1 MTLGSLCAALACFA
15 GLQALFAIAPRVHP
29 SGAALIRA
37 STLSPLEWRLHQH
50 NHEGWYRRWL
60 RPIALLWG
68 TRLHVRPARMDP
80 LYLIQA
86 GLDPEELDGVE
97 FRVMRLMSALAGAV
111 IACLLAVIASVGL
124 ALVPLL
130 AWAGYIAPAR
140 VLAGRRRRRQDQVHR
155 ELPQLISMIR
165 AFPLLI
171 ARTIHLFGFPA
182 VVVRTAIQYTIAH
195 RAGLAIDEVKYFRV
209 DDPAGYTVYEAP
221 SRLSTAIAIT
231 YLPTLVLLIL
241 GVVCLAPALAQ
252 SKKAGSGLAATLR
265 DQELMVRLSERN
277 RATAQASSVS
287 TKLLG
292 VLGGIYLPEFVILIM
307 IPLFWGI
314 MQRAFG

>member
-15 GLQALFAIAPRVHP
+15 GLQALFGIAPRVHP

-165 AFPLLI
+165 AFTVAGMPLERGLHLLSANTSHDSILKKEIRI
-171 ARTIHLFGFPA
+171 ALGRYGLGLSIEQALHEIGPRTG
-182 VVVRTAIQYTIAH
+182 V
-195 RAGLAIDEVKYFRV
+195 DEVAMFV
-209 DDPAGYTVYEAP
+209 
-221 SRLSTAIAIT
+221 S
-231 YLPTLVLLIL
+231 
-241 GVVCLAPALAQ
+241 ALAQ

>member
-15 GLQALFAIAPRVHP
+15 GLQALLGIARRVHP

-37 STLSPLEWRLHQH
+37 STLSPLEWRLHQR

-165 AFPLLI
+165 AFTVAGMPLERGLHLLSANTSPDSILKKEIRI
-171 ARTIHLFGFPA
+171 ALGRYGLGLSIEQALHEIGPRTG
-182 VVVRTAIQYTIAH
+182 V
-195 RAGLAIDEVKYFRV
+195 DEVAMFV
-209 DDPAGYTVYEAP
+209 
-221 SRLSTAIAIT
+221 S
-231 YLPTLVLLIL
+231 
-241 GVVCLAPALAQ
+241 ALAQ